1 MEADGDGDRKWSRME
16 LTEAIPQDA
25 GKSILIQAGLM
36 INGVDGEQ
44 GST

>member
-25 GKSILIQAGLM
+25 GKSIFDTGWAH
-36 INGVDGEQ
+36 D
-44 GST
+44 